1 MLNWIP
7 TEPGLCY
14 QLGKNIKISFAGQKI
29 PVKTS
34 TYLTNYR
41 YKKIMAPEEI
51 FLLTWVPKWRLFVFN
66 LTYFAFI
73 SSGPVGCLLEL
84 GEGRFIGQPLLLSSL
99 PTSSHQETENM
110 FRHEAIGLYKNN
122 NTKFRKSEALLRND
136 LFSFLIPFF
145 TKNKSSG

>member
-1 MLNWIP
+1 MQTFYYILPGVWTDRGFLLNWIP

-51 FLLTWVPKWRLFVFN
+51 FFIN
-66 LTYFAFI
+66 L
-73 SSGPVGCLLEL
+73 GP
-84 GEGRFIGQPLLLSSL
+84 
-99 PTSSHQETENM
+99 
-110 FRHEAIGLYKNN
+110 
-122 NTKFRKSEALLRND
+122 
-136 LFSFLIPFF
+136 
-145 TKNKSSG
+145 